1 MYTFNYHVPKN
12 IDEATALFEKS
23 SEPKYLA
30 GGMTLVASMKQR
42 LTAPSD
48 LIDLSKIDTLKKI
61 ILEGKNLKIGALTT
75 HNSISKNE
83 EIQSTISGLCDL
95 SNGIGDQAIRNFGT
109 IGGSIA
115 NADPAADWPAAIL
128 ALKSQIETNVRII
141 NGEEFFKGMFETILD
156 EKEIITQILFE
167 IPSYFTYVKF
177 QNPASRYAIVGIGL
191 AIYDKIARVSVTGAS
206 HTPFRASEIESALSN
221 NFEIDNIP
229 LNSVSSENLNND
241 IHASA
246 EYRSHLIDV
255 LTKSAVRTYTQ

>member
-1 MYTFNYHVPKN
+1 MYSFNYHIPKN
-12 IDEATALFEKS
+12 IDEATTLFENS
-23 SEPKYLA
+23 NEPKYLA

-48 LIDLSKIDTLKKI
+48 LIDLSKMDTLKSI
-61 ILEGKNLKIGALTT
+61 VVEGKNLKIGALTT
-75 HNSISKNE
+75 HNSISKSKD
-83 EIQSTISGLCDL
+83 IKSTINGLCDL
-95 SNGIGDQAIRNFGT
+95 SNGIGDQSVRNFGT

-128 ALKSQIETNVRII
+128 ALKSQIETNMRII

-156 EKEIITQILFE
+156 EKEIITQISFE

-177 QNPASRYAIVGIGL
+177 PNPASRYAIVGIGL
-191 AIYDKIARVSVTGAS
+191 SVYDKIARVSVTGAS
-206 HTPFRASEIESALSN
+206 HTPFRASEIESALSK
-221 NFEIDNIP
+221 NFKIDSIP

-255 LTKSAVRTYTQ
+255 LTKDAVRTYTQ